1 MEKYCQSARFC
12 YLCTVKW
19 ISNDYVGAQIDKK
32 KTVLMLSRRLLRVKV
47 VKAIYAH
54 LQTESDNIPQTEK
67 NLIISI
73 DKAYDLY
80 FHILSLLPEL
90 VNYAEA
96 RQEIARNKMLP
107 TYEDLNPNRKF
118 VENRAIE
125 RIATCDA
132 IADYCSKKSLS
143 WRDNTD
149 LIKNIY
155 NSLTEQSFFKSY
167 MSNSSRS
174 FKEDAEFA
182 ANIFLN
188 ILEMNEQ
195 LEDVLEG
202 QSIYWV
208 DDLGYILT
216 MAARTMTSMRES
228 HEQIKLLPK
237 FKSDEDL
244 DFVKRLL
251 RESIIH
257 FNDYRELI
265 DSHTNNWDIERLAL
279 MDNVIL
285 AVAVAEAKNF
295 ASIPVKVTM
304 NEYIDIAKYY
314 STPASST
321 FINGVLDKIVTRGV
335 EEGWIFKTGKGLL

>member
-1 MEKYCQSARFC
+1 M
-12 YLCTVKW
+12 
-19 ISNDYVGAQIDKK
+19 
-32 KTVLMLSRRLLRVKV
+32 RVKV
-47 VKAIYAH
+47 VKAVYAH

-67 NLIISI
+67 NLISSI

-90 VNYAEA
+90 VKYAEA

-107 TYEDLNPNRKF
+107 TEEDLNPNRKF

-125 RIATCDA
+125 RSAQCEA
-132 IADYCSKKSLS
+132 IADYCAKRGLR
-143 WRDNTD
+143 WTENTD
-149 LIKNIY
+149 LIKNLF
-155 NSLTEQSFFKSY
+155 NTLTEQPFYKNY
-167 MSNSSRS
+167 MKNSSRS
-174 FKEDAEFA
+174 FKEDSEFA
-182 ANIFLN
+182 ANILLN

-195 LEDVLEG
+195 LEGVLED
-202 QSIYWV
+202 QSIHWV

-228 HEQIKLLPK
+228 HEQVKLLPK

-244 DFVKRLL
+244 DYSKRLL

-257 FNDYRELI
+257 FSDSRALI

-285 AVAVAEAKNF
+285 AVAIAEAKNF

-304 NEYIDIAKYY
+304 NEFIDIAKYY

-321 FINGVLDKIVTRGV
+321 FINGVLDKIITLGLD
-335 EEGWIFKTGKGLL
+335 EGWIFKTGKGLL

>member
-1 MEKYCQSARFC
+1 
-12 YLCTVKW
+12 
-19 ISNDYVGAQIDKK
+19 
-32 KTVLMLSRRLLRVKV
+32 MLSRRILRVKV
-47 VKAIYAH
+47 VKAVYAH
-54 LQTESDNIPQTEK
+54 LQTESDNIPATEK
-67 NLIISI
+67 NLVSSI

-90 VNYAEA
+90 VKYAEA

-107 TYEDLNPNRKF
+107 TEEDLNPNRKF

-125 RIATCDA
+125 RIASCKA
-132 IADYCSKKSLS
+132 INDYCAKRGMKWSENS
-143 WRDNTD
+143 D
-149 LIKNIY
+149 LIKNLY
-155 NSLTEQSFFKSY
+155 NILTEQSFYKSY
-167 MSNSSRS
+167 MNNSSRS
-174 FKEDAEFA
+174 FKEDTELA
-182 ANIFLN
+182 ANILLN
-188 ILEMNEQ
+188 ILELNEQ
-195 LEDVLEG
+195 LEGVLED
-202 QSIYWV
+202 QSIFWV
-208 DDLGYILT
+208 DDLGYVLT
-216 MAARTMTSMRES
+216 MAARTVTSMRES

-237 FKSDEDL
+237 FKSEEDL
-244 DFVKRLL
+244 DFTKQLL

-257 FNDYRELI
+257 FNEYRKLI

-285 AVAVAEAKNF
+285 AVAIAEAKNF

-321 FINGVLDKIVTRGV
+321 FINGVLDKIITRGV

>member
-1 MEKYCQSARFC
+1 
-12 YLCTVKW
+12 
-19 ISNDYVGAQIDKK
+19 
-32 KTVLMLSRRLLRVKV
+32 MLSRRLLRVKV
-47 VKAIYAH
+47 VKAVYAH

-67 NLIISI
+67 NLISSI

-90 VNYAEA
+90 VKYAEA

-107 TYEDLNPNRKF
+107 TEEDLNPNRKF

-125 RIATCDA
+125 RIAQCEA
-132 IADYCSKKSLS
+132 IADYCAKRGLR
-143 WRDNTD
+143 WTENTD
-149 LIKNIY
+149 LIKNLF
-155 NSLTEQSFFKSY
+155 NTLTEQPFYKNY
-167 MSNSSRS
+167 MKNSSRS
-174 FKEDAEFA
+174 FKEDSEFA
-182 ANIFLN
+182 ANILLN

-195 LEDVLEG
+195 LEGVLED
-202 QSIYWV
+202 QSIHWV

-228 HEQIKLLPK
+228 HEQVKLLPK

-244 DFVKRLL
+244 DYSKRLL

-257 FNDYRELI
+257 FSDSRALI

-285 AVAVAEAKNF
+285 AVAIAEAKNF

-304 NEYIDIAKYY
+304 NEFIDIAKYY

-321 FINGVLDKIVTRGV
+321 FINGVLDKIITLGLD
-335 EEGWIFKTGKGLL
+335 EGWIFKTGKGLL

>member
-1 MEKYCQSARFC
+1 
-12 YLCTVKW
+12 
-19 ISNDYVGAQIDKK
+19 
-32 KTVLMLSRRLLRVKV
+32 MLSRRLLRVKV
-47 VKAIYAH
+47 VKAVYAH

-67 NLIISI
+67 NLISSI

-90 VNYAEA
+90 VKYAEA

-107 TYEDLNPNRKF
+107 TEEDLNPNRKF

-125 RIATCDA
+125 RIAQCEA
-132 IADYCSKKSLS
+132 IADYCAKRGLR
-143 WRDNTD
+143 WTENTD
-149 LIKNIY
+149 LIKNLF
-155 NSLTEQSFFKSY
+155 NTLTEQPFYKNY
-167 MSNSSRS
+167 MKNSSRS
-174 FKEDAEFA
+174 FKEDSEFA
-182 ANIFLN
+182 ANILLN

-195 LEDVLEG
+195 LEGVLED
-202 QSIYWV
+202 QSIHWV

-228 HEQIKLLPK
+228 HEQVKLLPK

-244 DFVKRLL
+244 DYSKRLL

-257 FNDYRELI
+257 FSDSRALI

-285 AVAVAEAKNF
+285 AVAIAEAKNF

-304 NEYIDIAKYY
+304 NEFIDIAKY
-314 STPASST
+314 
-321 FINGVLDKIVTRGV
+321 
-335 EEGWIFKTGKGLL
+335 

>member
-1 MEKYCQSARFC
+1 M
-12 YLCTVKW
+12 
-19 ISNDYVGAQIDKK
+19 
-32 KTVLMLSRRLLRVKV
+32 RVKV
-47 VKAIYAH
+47 VKAVYAH

-67 NLIISI
+67 NLISSI

-90 VNYAEA
+90 VKYAEA

-107 TYEDLNPNRKF
+107 TEEDLNPNRKF

-125 RIATCDA
+125 RIAQCEA
-132 IADYCSKKSLS
+132 IADYCAKRGLR
-143 WRDNTD
+143 WTENTD
-149 LIKNIY
+149 LIKNLF
-155 NSLTEQSFFKSY
+155 NTLTEQPFYKNY
-167 MSNSSRS
+167 MKNSSRS
-174 FKEDAEFA
+174 FKEDSEFA
-182 ANIFLN
+182 ANILLN

-195 LEDVLEG
+195 LEGVLED
-202 QSIYWV
+202 QSIHWV

-216 MAARTMTSMRES
+216 MAARTMTSMREC
-228 HEQIKLLPK
+228 HEQVKLLPK

-244 DFVKRLL
+244 DYSKRLL

-257 FNDYRELI
+257 FSDSRALI

-285 AVAVAEAKNF
+285 AVAIAEAKNF

-304 NEYIDIAKYY
+304 NEFIDIAKYY

-321 FINGVLDKIVTRGV
+321 FINGVLDKIITLGLD
-335 EEGWIFKTGKGLL
+335 EGWIFKTGKGLL